1 MDIVEALETAKILK
15 KVAGNI
21 YLCIDKTI
29 LDKLYKETG
38 RPAIPVNREN
48 IHWIP
53 YRQKYED

>member
-38 RPAIPVNREN
+38 RPAIPVN
-48 IHWIP
+48 
-53 YRQKYED
+53 